1 MRTALL
7 TVVATLATVSAFGA
21 CGGTAN
27 NGAQGWGG
35 GGNSGG
41 GGTNSGTNSAASGS
55 GGGGTSSGGAGS
67 NAGAGSGSGAS
78 AAAACGQCA
87 TNSDCQNSCGDGG
100 LYCCYVATPGSMG
113 TCYSWT
119 SASCPASSSGASTSG
134 GNGGGSNSSSGF
146 GGSSGFSFG
155 GSSGFAGFGGSSGF
169 AGFGG
174 FGGSSGF
181 GGFGGSSGFAG
192 FGGSSGAGGFGGSSS
207 SGSGSSGAGS
217 SSSSGAAGSGGGAGS
232 SSSGAAGSSSGGM
245 ATGGSSP
252 TMIPAVS
259 GTCPT
264 FKNGSTVTVTAGG
277 GSIQAQIW
285 MGSSSMQ
292 GGPLI
297 LYWHGTGSS
306 PSAEVPIAFDTTALA
321 NAGGMIAGFVSSSR
335 TGTTTGNT
343 GDAVWY
349 ESDAAFADQVVA
361 CAIQQLNI
369 SPRRIHTAGYSA
381 GGLQTVYMW
390 YGRSG
395 YIASVISYSGGDATI
410 NKAQSQDPTNI
421 PAAIAAHGAMGS
433 DALILDFASASATW
447 ESEIKADKGFSIDCN
462 DGGNHLAFFS
472 TRAPGLKPVA
482 LQFFLDHPFKA
493 PNTYTTLPSGFP
505 SYCHID

>member
-119 SASCPASSSGASTSG
+119 SASCPASSSGASTGG

>member
-1 MRTALL
+1 
-7 TVVATLATVSAFGA
+7 
-21 CGGTAN
+21 
-27 NGAQGWGG
+27 
-35 GGNSGG
+35 
-41 GGTNSGTNSAASGS
+41 
-55 GGGGTSSGGAGS
+55 
-67 NAGAGSGSGAS
+67 
-78 AAAACGQCA
+78 
-87 TNSDCQNSCGDGG
+87 
-100 LYCCYVATPGSMG
+100 
-113 TCYSWT
+113 
-119 SASCPASSSGASTSG
+119 
-134 GNGGGSNSSSGF
+134 
-146 GGSSGFSFG
+146 
-155 GSSGFAGFGGSSGF
+155 
-169 AGFGG
+169 
-174 FGGSSGF
+174 
-181 GGFGGSSGFAG
+181 
-192 FGGSSGAGGFGGSSS
+192 
-207 SGSGSSGAGS
+207 
-217 SSSSGAAGSGGGAGS
+217 
-232 SSSGAAGSSSGGM
+232 
-245 ATGGSSP
+245 
-252 TMIPAVS
+252 MIPAVS

-264 FKNGSTVTVTAGG
+264 FKNGSTVTVSAGG

-410 NKAQSQDPTNI
+410 NKAPSQDPTNV

-433 DALILDFASASATW
+433 DDLILDFASASATW
-447 ESEIKADKGFSIDCN
+447 ESEIKADNGFSIDCN